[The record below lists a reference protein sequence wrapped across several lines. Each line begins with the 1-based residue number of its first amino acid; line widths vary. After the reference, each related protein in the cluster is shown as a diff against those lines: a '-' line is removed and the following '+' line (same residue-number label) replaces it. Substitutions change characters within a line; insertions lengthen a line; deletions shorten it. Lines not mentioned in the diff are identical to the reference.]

1 MDLEDMV
8 TKNFEMGEII
18 MDYLLGTM
26 QWHVS
31 LLVIKEAREAES
43 EKEM

>member
-8 TKNFEMGEII
+8 TKNFEMEEII

-26 QWHVS
+26 QWPY
-31 LLVIKEAREAES
+31 
-43 EKEM
+43 